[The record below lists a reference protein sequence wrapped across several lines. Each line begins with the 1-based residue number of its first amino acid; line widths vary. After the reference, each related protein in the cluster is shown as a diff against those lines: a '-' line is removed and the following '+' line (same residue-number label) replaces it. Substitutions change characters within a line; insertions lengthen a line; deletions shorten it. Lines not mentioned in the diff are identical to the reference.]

1 MERSEVQDPLEVE
14 AARRAVPQGMT
25 RLWPQITDAE
35 RAAVLRVLDSGV
47 LSGANAPEGGK
58 IAREN
63 GLKSCTRCHHPH
75 IGKEE
80 HVDLARKGLLMYP

>member
-1 MERSEVQDPLEVE
+1 MPPDTIRKRKPIKKRMWDVRP
-14 AARRAVPQGMT
+14 AMVPGEKYQEMMT
-25 RLWPQITDAE
+25 GADA
-35 RAAVLRVLDSGV
+35 L
-47 LSGANAPEGGK
+47 EGGK

-80 HVDLARKGLLMYP
+80 HIDLARKGLASLPIVKKKDK